1 MGRDSCFLQRS
12 TSFSHERGDAFQI
25 FCCVVLL
32 GLIFISHA
40 VVLPAVAVDRVAM
53 LTAVR
58 TATVIGTVSIGVAR
72 SGALRLR
79 GLLDVALALS
89 RGPRRRCGRGLARVH
104 AHALLSTPLVT
115 FRARRA
121 VAAHPRALNVGR
133 GRERASARVETRSRA
148 RGASARTP

>member
-1 MGRDSCFLQRS
+1 MGGGGGRESCFLQRS

-72 SGALRLR
+72 SGTLGKLW
-79 GLLDVALALS
+79 S
-89 RGPRRRCGRGLARVH
+89 C
-104 AHALLSTPLVT
+104 ALLRVL
-115 FRARRA
+115 
-121 VAAHPRALNVGR
+121 
-133 GRERASARVETRSRA
+133 SAGWERA
-148 RGASARTP
+148 RGSDCRNRASNPRVGSGSASRPPNPQQKASSRLRARSRKARDD